1 MPEISAKTVRL
12 SRGRHVSPEVGACVV
27 ELASMLAGEAFT
39 DRPHSVSPVVAAFL
53 RGYNDGVG
61 DRRRQDLYP
70 LAAEVVGS
78 TASVEIERARLDRC
92 REWTRTLYRTRW
104 GWRWATCFGGFAWVE
119 QCGHRAGAR
128 AARDASGTVH
138 AAALSLVRELSG
150 SEPLHAPAPA
160 REPAA
165 PIGVSTG

>member
-27 ELASMLAGEAFT
+27 ELASMLAGEPFT
-39 DRPHSVSPVVAAFL
+39 DRPRSVSPVVAAFL

-70 LAAEVVGS
+70 LAAEIVGS
-78 TASVEIERARLDRC
+78 TAPVEIEQARLGRC
-92 REWTRTLYRTRW
+92 REWTRMLYRTRW
-104 GWRWATCFGGFAWVE
+104 AWRWATCFGGFAWVE
-119 QCGHRAGAR
+119 QCGHRAGTR

-138 AAALSLVRELSG
+138 AASLRLVRDLVG
-150 SEPLHAPAPA
+150 SEPAQVPAPA
-160 REPAA
+160 QEPAPA
-165 PIGVSTG
+165 KRVATG